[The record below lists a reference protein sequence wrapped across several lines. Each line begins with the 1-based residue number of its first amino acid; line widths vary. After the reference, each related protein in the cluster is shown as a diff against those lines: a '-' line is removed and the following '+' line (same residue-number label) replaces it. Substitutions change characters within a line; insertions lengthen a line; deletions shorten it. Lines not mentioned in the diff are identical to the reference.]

1 VTLVRALCCCLYV
14 ATAAGPAVA
23 DGPRIA
29 VVVSTPSRDELLA
42 RVRGQTSDLTADVV
56 TVAGDADGAR
66 GDRLGALEALAAQ
79 HHARALLWVGFEPA
93 SDPSRTGRVLLS
105 AEQPSLRRL
114 LVRVIDCEASA
125 AGLSSACMETVAV
138 AVRSAVAALAEGA
151 VLGFQPAPPAGPRW
165 SVSAGWTAA
174 LDGQTAH
181 GLHGGLLR
189 LGLDSGHVEATLVA
203 ASTLPA
209 AASDQLT
216 TVEIARHTIAAGA
229 LYRRGGLGVG
239 ARAGLALFRRST
251 TLVRSPAL
259 VAAPARLTPSLIAG
273 PELLFVHRP
282 RAWRGVG
289 ASLGVG
295 LDVVPGA
302 PELVYDASPAPPGRR
317 LWRAEPWAAI
327 AVVVGGP

>member
-1 VTLVRALCCCLYV
+1 VTLVRALCCLCL
-14 ATAAGPAVA
+14 AIAAGSAVA

-42 RVRGQTSDLTADVV
+42 RVRGQTSDLTAEVV

-66 GDRLGALEALAAQ
+66 GDRLGALEALGA
-79 HHARALLWVGFEPA
+79 HHQARALLWVGFERA
-93 SDPSRTGRVLLS
+93 SDPTQPGRVLLS

-114 LVRVIDCEASA
+114 LVRAIDCDASA
-125 AGLSSACMETVAV
+125 AGLSSACLETVAV

-151 VLGFQPAPPAGPRW
+151 VLGFQPPPRAGPRW

-174 LDGQTAH
+174 LDGQSAH
-181 GLHGGLLR
+181 GLHGGFLR
-189 LGLDSGHVEATLVA
+189 LGLGGGAVEGTLLA
-203 ASTLPA
+203 SSTLPA
-209 AASDQLT
+209 TASDQLT
-216 TVEIARHTIAAGA
+216 TVEIARHTVAAGA

-239 ARAGLALFRRST
+239 GRAGLTLFRRST

-259 VAAPARLTPSLIAG
+259 VAAPAHLTPSLVAG

-282 RAWRGVG
+282 RAWRGIG
-289 ASLGVG
+289 LALGLG
-295 LDVVPGA
+295 LDLGPGA
-302 PELVYDASPAPPGRR
+302 PDLVYDATPAPPARP

-327 AVVVGGP
+327 ALVVGGP